1 MRHWMSHARTSGAA
15 AAHAAA
21 TDASLLL
28 FSLRPVAGGT
38 ASPQSSGAARSA
50 LQANGCAPCQATL
63 TRALSARVTDLTG
76 TLTRE
81 QAAALEQKLQQ
92 FETEK
97 GSQVAVLM
105 VPTTQPE
112 PIEQYSMRVVEQWK
126 LGRKH
131 ADDDALLIV
140 AKDDRAV
147 RIEVGYGIEGVLTDA
162 ISGRIIRED
171 IVPRF
176 KAGNF
181 YEGIDAGTDR
191 IIRVIRGET
200 LPSPRQARD
209 EGAEPIRQLLP
220 AILVLAVVL
229 GGALRAFGGDH
240 ARHGHAL
247 PMATNFEG
255 AAPQPSCS
263 RAAIGG
269 RRQLLDPH
277 GNHLVFGRMHHPV
290 AHRRGQPV
298 DEQIGPVKAA
308 EDLPGK
314 HRRADANRQDRRSMA
329 AR

>member
-1 MRHWMSHARTSGAA
+1 MIVLGLGRRLTALVTV
-15 AAHAAA
+15 
-21 TDASLLL
+21 LLA
-28 FSLRPVAGGT
+28 F
-38 ASPQSSGAARSA
+38 SA
-50 LQANGCAPCQATL
+50 LADVAVPT
-63 TRALSARVTDLTG
+63 LSARVTDLTG

-112 PIEQYSMRVVEQWK
+112 TIEQYSMRVVEQWK

-131 ADDDALLIV
+131 ADDGALLIV

-162 ISGRIIRED
+162 VSGRIIRED

-176 KAGNF
+176 KAGSF

-200 LPSPRQARD
+200 LPPPRQARA

-229 GGALRAFGGDH
+229 GGALRAFLGRG
-240 ARHGHAL
+240 L
-247 PMATNFEG
+247 G
-255 AAPQPSCS
+255 AAVAGGVVGLIGWLLSG
-263 RAAIGG
+263 AILVGLMAGAIALFFTLVGG
-269 RRQLLDPH
+269 APLGWRSGAGR
-277 GNHLVFGRMHHPV
+277 GGFGGS
-290 AHRRGQPV
+290 AGRG
-298 DEQIGPVKAA
+298 GFGGGGGGFGGGGAS
-308 EDLPGK
+308 G
-314 HRRADANRQDRRSMA
+314 RW
-329 AR
+329 